1 MTIGKRMAVTFG
13 AVLLLMIGTGAYA
26 VVMLGTVGEQAAELY
41 LHSYVTS
48 KAARSVATLLAEN
61 RAYVLDAVQATDPGQ
76 LEAVVARISETKD
89 RTMSELK
96 ILDERYLGRREDL
109 LAFEAEYRT
118 LRNGRDE
125 VIALLRSGKRA
136 GALELNRVKFQPQ
149 VFKTEEALQPVL
161 LGADTRAEAF
171 AKGAGEL
178 SRQTT
183 AVVSVLQVLLVLATG
198 VLGVLLT
205 RRITRAVGALAEGAR
220 TLSGGGLDHRVEAGG
235 NDEFGQLGVAFNQ
248 MAASLQQ
255 SLREEQEARARTE
268 RLLATVAATSER
280 LAAGSSEILAATTQQ
295 SSGAQEQ
302 AAAVAE
308 TVTTVDEITQT
319 AEQAALRAKT
329 VADVSIRSVDTG
341 RAGRRAI
348 EESVSGM
355 EAVKEQVES
364 IAESILALAE
374 QAQAIGEIIASV
386 NDIAEQ
392 TNLLA
397 LNAGIEASRA
407 GEHGRGFQVVA
418 AEVKA
423 LADQAKKAT
432 AQVRQ
437 ILGDIQKATNGAV
450 MATEEGQKSVNAAVK
465 QVAQAGET
473 IKVLAETIAEA
484 AQAATQISASA
495 GQQAAGI
502 SQIHTAM
509 KNISIVTNQNL
520 DSTRRQEKAA
530 QELNGLGESLRLQ
543 LQERRA

>member
-1 MTIGKRMAVTFG
+1 M
-13 AVLLLMIGTGAYA
+13 
-26 VVMLGTVGEQAAELY
+26 VGEQASELY

-48 KAARSVATLLAEN
+48 TAARNVAFLLAQN
-61 RAYVLDAVQATDPGQ
+61 RSYVLDALQASDAGE
-76 LEAVVARISETKD
+76 LEALVTRMGENKD
-89 RTMSELK
+89 RALAELK
-96 ILDERYLGRREDL
+96 LLEERYLGRREDL
-109 LAFEAEYRT
+109 VAFGAEYRT

-136 GALELNRVKFQPQ
+136 AALELNRVKYQPQ
-149 VFKTEEALQPVL
+149 VIRTEEALEPVL
-161 LGADTRAEAF
+161 RGADARAEAF
-171 AKGAGEL
+171 ARSAGEV
-178 SRQTT
+178 SRQATT
-183 AVVSVLQVLLVLATG
+183 VVMLLEVLLVFSTG
-198 VLGVLLT
+198 LLGVLLT
-205 RRITRAVGALAEGAR
+205 RRITRAVGVLAEGAR
-220 TLSGGGLDHRVEAGG
+220 RLAGGELDHRVEAGG
-235 NDEFGQLGVAFNQ
+235 HDEFGQLGVAFNQ

-268 RLLATVAATSER
+268 RLLATVAATAER
-280 LAAGSSEILAATTQQ
+280 LAAGSSEIMAATTQQ

-319 AEQAALRAKT
+319 ADQAALRAKS

-341 RAGRRAI
+341 RAGRQAI
-348 EESVSGM
+348 EESVAGM
-355 EAVKEQVES
+355 GAVKEQVES

-450 MATEEGQKSVNAAVK
+450 MATEEGQKSVNAAVR